1 MMVEIDDTYAEAFS
15 GYYSKIL
22 VTAKNE
28 KWLMAAVNSATGFA
42 TSGIGCNCEAGIDQV
57 LKEGTPDGRIGA
69 TLQFWVPAFKK
80 DAVKVLEN
88 ELLHRIGQ
96 SILTAP
102 TTAVWN
108 STESEEKFDIGKKLG
123 FFGDGFQKNDKV
135 HDRDMVR
142 IPRMMGE
149 FLIEERIGYAKGVM
163 GGNLWFFGDSEDS
176 SLEAADKAVEAIKGV
191 SGVIT
196 SFPGGVCASGSQVGS
211 KYKFLIAST
220 NCKLCPTLKC
230 DMEESCVPDGVES
243 VSEVVFN
250 GISEERVNEAM
261 GKAIGAAESTAGL
274 IKISAGN
281 YEGKLGKYKIRLKR

>member
-1 MMVEIDDTYAEAFS
+1 MVEIDDTYAEAFS
-15 GYYSKIL
+15 GYYSEIL
-22 VTAKNE
+22 VTARDE
-28 KWLMAAVNSATGFA
+28 KWLTAAANSATGFA
-42 TSGIGCNCEAGIDQV
+42 TSGIGCDCEAGIDQV

-80 DAVKVLEN
+80 DAVNVLEN

-108 STESEEKFDIGKKLG
+108 STDSDEKFDIGKKLG

-142 IPRMMGE
+142 IPRMMGD
-149 FLIEERIGYAKGVM
+149 FLIEEKIGYAKGVM
-163 GGNLWFFGDSEDS
+163 GGNLWFFGNSEDS
-176 SLEAADKAVEAIKGV
+176 ALEAAERAAEAIRSVDGV
-191 SGVIT
+191 VT
-196 SFPGGVCASGSQVGS
+196 TFPGGVCASGSQVGS
-211 KYKFLIAST
+211 QYKFLIAST

-230 DMEESCVPDGVES
+230 DMEGSCVPDGVES

-250 GISEERVNEAM
+250 GISEEKVNEAM
-261 GKAIGAAESTAGL
+261 KKAIDAVKDSSGL

-281 YEGKLGKYKIRLKR
+281 YEGKLGRYKINLKR

>member
-1 MMVEIDDTYAEAFS
+1 MVEIDDTYAEAFS
-15 GYYSKIL
+15 GYYSEIL
-22 VTAKNE
+22 VTARDE

-42 TSGIGCNCEAGIDQV
+42 TSGIGCSCEAGIGRV
-57 LKEGTPDGRIGA
+57 LREGTPDGRIGA

-88 ELLHRIGQ
+88 ELLNRIGQ

-108 STESEEKFDIGKKLG
+108 STDGEKFDIGKKLG
-123 FFGDGFQKNDKV
+123 FFGDGFQKKDKI
-135 HDRDMVR
+135 HDRNVIR

-149 FLIEERIGYAKGVM
+149 FLIEEGIGYARGVM

-176 SLEAADKAVEAIKGV
+176 ALEAAEKAVKAIKGV
-191 SGVIT
+191 NGVVT
-196 SFPGGVCASGSQVGS
+196 TFPGGVCASGSQVGS

-230 DMEESCVPDGVES
+230 NMEESCVPDGVES

-250 GISEERVNEAM
+250 GVSEDKVNEAM
-261 GKAIGAAESTAGL
+261 ARAIDAAESTTGL
-274 IKISAGN
+274 MKISAGN
-281 YEGKLGKYKIRLKR
+281 YGGKLGKYKINLKR